1 MKIYNLSEENMFR
14 IVTLKS
20 AYDTKLKKTMLLVN
34 VITAHNEDFKNDEIN
49 EDENVFFVDN
59 RDQYGS
65 KFINFDNE
73 KIIDRNVLQFEGRY
87 TVYELCKHFKLS
99 ISEEHKCFKWLL
111 KQLKIAELN
120 KQVGHFPS

>member
-1 MKIYNLSEENMFR
+1 MKIYNLSSENEFR

-20 AYDTKLKKTMLLVN
+20 AYNTELKKTMLLVN
-34 VITAHNEDFKNDEIN
+34 VITAYNEDFENDEISD
-49 EDENVFFVDN
+49 DENVFFVGHT
-59 RDQYGS
+59 DQYGS

-99 ISEEHKCFKWLL
+99 ITEEHKCFKWLL
-111 KQLKIAELN
+111 KQLKIAEAIY
-120 KQVGHFPS
+120 